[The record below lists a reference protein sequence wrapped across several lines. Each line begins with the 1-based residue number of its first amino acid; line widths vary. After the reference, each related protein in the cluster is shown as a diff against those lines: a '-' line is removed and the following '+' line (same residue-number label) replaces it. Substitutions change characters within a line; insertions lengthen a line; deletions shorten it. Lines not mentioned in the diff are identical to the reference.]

1 MLPHVIIELEIEV
14 DTLFNRKENLKQY
27 IKLYPVISILLFV
40 NITVH
45 VLTYVPTIGDDIF
58 NFGAGANFLI
68 ADGEYWRLITSMFL
82 HAGFLHLL
90 FNCFS
95 LYVFAPEME
104 RLLGKARF
112 ITLYA
117 IAGLFGNVAT
127 YVFLDM
133 RTVSV
138 GASGAIF
145 GVFGAYVALVYYTRK
160 TMPALRQI
168 ILPIIIISVVMT
180 FLQPGV
186 NIAAHLGGMTVGFI
200 IGLTYLH
207 PKRILA
213 WRQKKQ

>member
-1 MLPHVIIELEIEV
+1 M
-14 DTLFNRKENLKQY
+14 FNRRENLTQY
-27 IKLYPVISILLFV
+27 MKLYPIISTLLII

-45 VLTYVPTIGDDIF
+45 ILSYVPSLGDELF
-58 NFGAGANFLI
+58 QFGAGANFLI
-68 ADGEYWRLITSMFL
+68 ADGEYWRLITSIFL

-104 RLLGKARF
+104 RILGKARF
-112 ITLYA
+112 LTLYFVS
-117 IAGLFGNVAT
+117 GLFGNVAT

-145 GVFGAYVALVYYTRK
+145 GVFGAYAALVYYTRK
-160 TMPALRQI
+160 SMPALRQI
-168 ILPIIIISVVMT
+168 ILPIIVISVVMT
-180 FLQPGV
+180 FLQPNV
-186 NIAAHLGGMTVGFI
+186 NAAAHIGGMVVGFV
-200 IGLTYLH
+200 IGLAYLH

-213 WRQKKQ
+213 WRQKKSS

>member
-1 MLPHVIIELEIEV
+1 M
-14 DTLFNRKENLKQY
+14 
-27 IKLYPVISILLFV
+27 KLYPIISTLLII

-45 VLTYVPTIGDDIF
+45 ILSYVPSLGDELF
-58 NFGAGANFLI
+58 QFGAGANFLI
-68 ADGEYWRLITSMFL
+68 ADGEYWRLITSIFL

-104 RLLGKARF
+104 RILGKARF
-112 ITLYA
+112 LTLYFVS
-117 IAGLFGNVAT
+117 GLFGNVAT

-145 GVFGAYVALVYYTRK
+145 GVFGAYAALVYYTRK
-160 TMPALRQI
+160 SMPALRQI
-168 ILPIIIISVVMT
+168 ILPIIVISVVMT
-180 FLQPGV
+180 FLQPNV
-186 NIAAHLGGMTVGFI
+186 NAAAHIGGMVVGFV
-200 IGLTYLH
+200 IGLAYLH

-213 WRQKKQ
+213 WRQKKSS

>member
-1 MLPHVIIELEIEV
+1 M
-14 DTLFNRKENLKQY
+14 FNRRENLTQY
-27 IKLYPVISILLFV
+27 MKLYPVISTLLII

-45 VLTYVPTIGDDIF
+45 ILSYVPSLGDELF
-58 NFGAGANFLI
+58 QFGAGANFLI
-68 ADGEYWRLITSMFL
+68 ADGEYWRLITSIFL

-104 RLLGKARF
+104 RILGKARF
-112 ITLYA
+112 LTLYFVS
-117 IAGLFGNVAT
+117 GLFGNVAT

-145 GVFGAYVALVYYTRK
+145 GVFGAYAALVYYTRK
-160 TMPALRQI
+160 SMPALRQI
-168 ILPIIIISVVMT
+168 ILPIIVISVVMT
-180 FLQPGV
+180 FLQPNV
-186 NIAAHLGGMTVGFI
+186 NAAAHIGGMVVGFV
-200 IGLTYLH
+200 IGLAYLH

-213 WRQKKQ
+213 WRQKKSS

>member
-1 MLPHVIIELEIEV
+1 M
-14 DTLFNRKENLKQY
+14 FNRRENLKQY
-27 IKLYPVISILLFV
+27 IKLYPVVATLLFL
-40 NITVH
+40 NIAVH
-45 VLTYVPTIGDDIF
+45 ALTYVPDLGNTIF

-68 ADGEYWRLITSMFL
+68 ADGEYWRLITSIFL
-82 HAGFLHLL
+82 HGGFLHLL

-104 RLLGKARF
+104 RILGKARF

-127 YVFLDM
+127 YVFLDL

-145 GVFGAYVALVYYTRK
+145 GVFGAYAALVYYTRK

-168 ILPIIIISVVMT
+168 ILPIIVISIVMT

-186 NIAAHLGGMTVGFI
+186 NVAAHIGGMVVGFI
-200 IGLTYLH
+200 IGLAYLH

-213 WRQKKQ
+213 WRQKK